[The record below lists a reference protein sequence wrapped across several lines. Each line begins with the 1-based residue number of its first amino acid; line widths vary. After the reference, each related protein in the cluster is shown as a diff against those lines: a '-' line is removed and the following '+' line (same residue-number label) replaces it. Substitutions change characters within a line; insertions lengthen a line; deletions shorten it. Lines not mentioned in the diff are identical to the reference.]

1 MPLVTVATSGEHTV
15 AAARD
20 GQVHAMSRRGLMPL
34 RTHSSIASCSP
45 ILCFLAQRPAHCL
58 HPYPPIR
65 TQVYAWGRAD
75 TGALGLG
82 DPSAIAAA
90 SQKGENEI
98 VVTTPQ
104 PIPGLFVLVSQ

>member
-1 MPLVTVATSGEHTV
+1 
-15 AAARD
+15 
-20 GQVHAMSRRGLMPL
+20 
-34 RTHSSIASCSP
+34 
-45 ILCFLAQRPAHCL
+45 
-58 HPYPPIR
+58 
-65 TQVYAWGRAD
+65 VYAWGRAD